1 MPVRSKEQGGQW
13 LGRFNSGESGRKL
26 VHRGNG
32 RMLGRAGTAVPRAHC
47 TKAPDKE
54 AGVRPVIQPA
64 LNAPRGEL
72 WCKDPPKGRRVF
84 SFLQRHQ
91 PLTQSLSVQH

>member
-32 RMLGRAGTAVPRAHC
+32 RMLGRAGTAVPCAHC

-72 WCKDPPKGRRVF
+72 WCKDPLKRIRVF

-91 PLTQSLSVQH
+91 PLPQSLSVQH

>member
-54 AGVRPVIQPA
+54 AGVSPVIQPA

-72 WCKDPPKGRRVF
+72 WCKDPPKGIRVF